1 MRIGR
6 CRYIQDGRGP
16 GDLDCGITGASVGDD
31 CGAPR
36 GMGPGDDGAGCL
48 PRQVLH
54 YARGERQFLAELSGA
69 DRYEG
74 ITCDDSGT
82 PRGKYTHHIE
92 CDEEGEHLPG
102 TCRLVMNSM
111 TLSVAE
117 AGPDYQALLP
127 CRVCHTAA

>member
-31 CGAPR
+31 CGASR

-54 YARGERQFLAELSGA
+54 YARGERQG
-69 DRYEG
+69 RNQG
-74 ITCDDSGT
+74 
-82 PRGKYTHHIE
+82 RGR
-92 CDEEGEHLPG
+92 CSAARPG
-102 TCRLVMNSM
+102 S
-111 TLSVAE
+111 
-117 AGPDYQALLP
+117 
-127 CRVCHTAA
+127 